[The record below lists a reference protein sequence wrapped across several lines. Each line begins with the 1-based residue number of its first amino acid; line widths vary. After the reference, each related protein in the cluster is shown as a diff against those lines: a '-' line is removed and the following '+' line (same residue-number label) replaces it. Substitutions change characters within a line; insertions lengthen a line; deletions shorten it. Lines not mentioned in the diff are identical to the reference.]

1 MQHPSPNLRG
11 PASSTLPGKGVRG
24 FTLVEMLVV
33 IFITGVLGVALN
45 SMIANFY
52 RTNAFLL
59 EQTKAIDSAHRGL
72 STSFIDLR
80 EASYGDDGSYPI
92 KTVSTSSITFFSDVD
107 NDGVVEKIRLYLVN
121 GSFYRGVTES
131 TSTPPTYTGQP
142 EVSILIANYIRN
154 STSTPIF
161 RYYDGNGIE
170 LASSTVPIAAISTV
184 STSLMVDLNPLRAP
198 DILTLQETATLRN
211 LR

>member
-1 MQHPSPNLRG
+1 MQHHSRNN
-11 PASSTLPGKGVRG
+11 RG

-45 SMIANFY
+45 SMIVNFY

-80 EASYGDDGSYPI
+80 QSSYGDDGSYPI
-92 KTVSTSSITFFSDVD
+92 QSVATSTITFFSDVD
-107 NDGVVEKIRLYLVN
+107 NDGVVEKIRLYLSN
-121 GSFYRGVTES
+121 GNFYRGVTES
-131 TSTPPTYTGQP
+131 TSTPPTYSGQP
-142 EVSILIANYIRN
+142 ETTILIANYVRN

-161 RYYDGNGIE
+161 RFYDGAGVE
-170 LASSTVPIAAISTV
+170 LASSTAPIAAIATI

-211 LR
+211 IR

>member
-1 MQHPSPNLRG
+1 MQHHSRN
-11 PASSTLPGKGVRG
+11 VRG

-33 IFITGVLGVALN
+33 IFITGIVGIAIN
-45 SMIANFY
+45 SMVVNFY
-52 RTNAFLL
+52 KTNAYLL
-59 EQTKAIDSAHRGL
+59 EGTKALDSAHRGL

-107 NDGVVEKIRLYLVN
+107 NDGVVEKIRLYLSS

-142 EVSILIANYIRN
+142 ETSILIANYVRN

-161 RYYDGNGIE
+161 KYYDASGF
-170 LASSTVPIAAISTV
+170 LLSSSTIPISSIASI

-198 DILTLQETATLRN
+198 DILILQETATLRN
-211 LR
+211 IR